1 MESNRTARKQ
11 AEMLQMLEKE
21 VKVHTCGSIIW
32 SSMKLVT
39 FPSTLPS
46 TFCIFA
52 FVLDGQVHEIFKI
65 SGDIFSTVCIFALVF
80 EMQNGSKNER
90 KLVP

>member
-1 MESNRTARKQ
+1 MESNRKKRKQ

-39 FPSTLPS
+39 FASTLPS

-52 FVLDGQVHEIFKI
+52 FVLDGQVHEILKI
-65 SGDIFSTVCIFALVF
+65 FGDVFNTFCIFALVF

-90 KLVP
+90 KIVP

>member
-52 FVLDGQVHEIFKI
+52 FVLDGQVHKILKIF
-65 SGDIFSTVCIFALVF
+65 GDIFNTFCNFALVF
-80 EMQNGSKNER
+80 QMQNGSKNER
-90 KLVP
+90 KIVP